1 MTPEEMKAKEF
12 ADHLNKALDQ
22 LGWTTK
28 GRVGNLTRAIG
39 DAEITEDVVRG
50 WLMGRDMPRVPQ
62 LAKLSR
68 ITQKS
73 AQWLLTGE
81 SQHPEDL
88 LPPKPN
94 RKIIQINAI
103 GEDRTELIALCE
115 DGTVWSRKGTGQ
127 EVGWEQ
133 IPGPV

>member
-12 ADHLNKALDQ
+12 SANLNKALEQ
-22 LGWTTK
+22 LGWTTQ
-28 GRVGNLTRAIG
+28 GRVANLTRAVG
-39 DAEITEDVVRG
+39 DDEITEDIVRG
-50 WLMGRDMPRVPQ
+50 WLMGQDLPRVPQ

-81 SQHPEDL
+81 SPHPEDL

-94 RKIIQINAI
+94 RKIIQLNAI
-103 GEDRTELIALCE
+103 GEARTELVALCE
-115 DGTVWSRKGTGQ
+115 DGTVWVRKGIEQ
-127 EVGWEQ
+127 EVDWEQ